1 VNVVGSFMS
10 ATFTLIGLFIEF
22 RIYLVLWTL
31 FLVLGACIPLLL
43 SSWVTSGYREIF
55 QSAATHLDSTASLVV
70 SVEEPGGDVF
80 CARLLPLLDERTR
93 PADPLDPPRNHHQR
107 SDLQEAMALL
117 SSRNKGFIM
126 WGTREV
132 DFTLVLAILTASM
145 SVVIFLIQEASLS
158 SQKIVAL

>member
-1 VNVVGSFMS
+1 
-10 ATFTLIGLFIEF
+10 
-22 RIYLVLWTL
+22 
-31 FLVLGACIPLLL
+31 
-43 SSWVTSGYREIF
+43 
-55 QSAATHLDSTASLVV
+55 
-70 SVEEPGGDVF
+70 
-80 CARLLPLLDERTR
+80 
-93 PADPLDPPRNHHQR
+93 
-107 SDLQEAMALL
+107 MALL